1 MQSKLASDLK
11 PSETPSAVS
20 LSCEPLFVPSLAALS
35 LLDKVQPL
43 PPPPPPPSPPPLAV
57 QPPPPPPAPLAVQ
70 PPPPPPQAVQPPP
83 PPIPLARPSSANN
96 TEVSICSAIHD
107 RVLHK
112 DVAEKAYSQVHQ
124 NSLLGGEN
132 AQSDMCR
139 YRFLSVYNPCTPMI
153 QNGPRCGLVALV
165 MAAELLGHKLS
176 PDQVYQEA
184 KTRGFTQQGE
194 MFSGLFMKVRLDTVE
209 HLMKSEGIQMVE
221 SDRFECL
228 YLIGPVT
235 GTAAELLQGTT
246 SGCNP
251 EELWVYGHQGK
262 SQHTA
267 LWLLSDLIH
276 SNGNLVE
283 ADPDKLTGPQKWVL
297 PEGGLGEG
305 LKDKGIV
312 LQMR

>member
-1 MQSKLASDLK
+1 M
-11 PSETPSAVS
+11 PTV
-20 LSCEPLFVPSLAALS
+20 CAL
-35 LLDKVQPL
+35 
-43 PPPPPPPSPPPLAV
+43 
-57 QPPPPPPAPLAVQ
+57 
-70 PPPPPPQAVQPPP
+70 
-83 PPIPLARPSSANN
+83 
-96 TEVSICSAIHD
+96 SAIHD

-194 MFSGLFMKVRLDTVE
+194 MFSVTNMASLCEGLSEIQTSVIDLVQDQCVLMAALLCGNPVLVPYDADKNHQPCQKLGHKAHWTVLTGLFMKVRLDTVE